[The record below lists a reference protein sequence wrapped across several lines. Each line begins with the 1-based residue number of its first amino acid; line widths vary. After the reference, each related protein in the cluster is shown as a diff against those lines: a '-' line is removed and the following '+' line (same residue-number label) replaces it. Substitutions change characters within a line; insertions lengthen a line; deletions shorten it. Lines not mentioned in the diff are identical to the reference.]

1 MRFDVLVV
9 PPSDSFIV
17 LLINKLRTEFAYGQ
31 SAPTVLDSTWDGL
44 ARSFELV

>member
-1 MRFDVLVV
+1 MRFNVLVV
-9 PPSDSFIV
+9 PPNNSSFF